1 MVLDSFLR
9 LNSVV
14 SLHTPWGAPSSR
26 SSGLSLPVSD
36 SAAEDTAPET
46 ILLLS
51 WAGAAS
57 RHIEKYTN
65 LYIEKHSAASI
76 ILVRSGLENFLARSN
91 KKQRCLVEPAVNAL
105 LARSGRRLLVH
116 AFSNGGAKTWCTI
129 NAVYRRTTGRLL
141 SCDLTIID
149 SAPGRS
155 SFKQSQAAIR
165 GGLPKQSIPRAFLEG
180 AFNVVLCMMWI
191 ANHVPDYPEVVKMI
205 RKELNDESLISRDG
219 RRCYIYSDSDDI
231 IGSTDVEDHAE
242 EAAERGWRPT
252 LVKFKG
258 SQHVAHFKQDP
269 TLYWDIVEGSW
280 KSAIQDRTRL
290 GDTEWPW
297 NFTKKDRQRSMDLME
312 AALLAWDKW
321 EREDLYL

>member
-14 SLHTPWGAPSSR
+14 SLHTPWRSQSTR
-26 SSGLSLPVSD
+26 SSGISVALSD
-36 SAAEDTAPET
+36 AAAQDTSPET

-65 LYIEKHSAASI
+65 LYIEKYPAASI

-91 KKQRCLVEPAVNAL
+91 KKQRSLVEPAVNAL
-105 LARSGRRLLVH
+105 LARSGQRLLVH
-116 AFSNGGAKTWCTI
+116 AFSNGGAKSWCTV
-129 NAVYRRTTGRLL
+129 NAVHRKTTGRLL

-165 GGLPKQSIPRAFLEG
+165 GGLPKQSIPRAFLGG

-191 ANHVPDYPEVVKMI
+191 ANHVPEYPEVVKMI
-205 RKELNDESLISRDG
+205 RKELNDEFLIAKDG

-231 IGSTDVEDHAE
+231 IGWYDVEDHAE
-242 EAAERGWRPT
+242 EAAEKGWRPT
-252 LVKFKG
+252 LAKFKG

-269 TLYWDIVEGSW
+269 RLYWDIVEGSW
-280 KSAIQDRTRL
+280 NSAMQDRSRL
-290 GDTEWPW
+290 VDLQWPW
-297 NFTKKDRQRSMDLME
+297 TVTKKDRQRSIDLME
-312 AALLAWDKW
+312 AALMACDGWDR
-321 EREDLYL
+321 ERFLV